1 MRGTEQTSEILVV
14 LGALIGIPDNE
25 SDGASCR
32 FALEHAAKQLHLVGF
47 LSLSGY
53 LALAWTPAVQLLLDE
68 IQIDIDACRHTVDYS
83 AYGFSMTFS
92 EGGQRE

>member
-1 MRGTEQTSEILVV
+1 
-14 LGALIGIPDNE
+14 
-25 SDGASCR
+25 
-32 FALEHAAKQLHLVGF
+32 
-47 LSLSGY
+47 
-53 LALAWTPAVQLLLDE
+53 LAWTPAVQLLLDK